1 MLSIPGFEL
10 WYGSTSRSPD
20 LKKVLRLYF
29 CDQFDVECD
38 SERVSLGGWI
48 MEQMGRIPK
57 QGDHF
62 TYRNL
67 CITVTKLDDHR
78 IESAQIKV
86 LEPEAV
92 EET

>member
-1 MLSIPGFEL
+1 MLLLS
-10 WYGSTSRSPD
+10 
-20 LKKVLRLYF
+20 F

-38 SERVSLGGWI
+38 YESVSLGGWI
-48 MEQMGRIPK
+48 MEQMGHIPK

-78 IESAQIKV
+78 IESAHIKV
-86 LEPEAV
+86 LEPETV
-92 EET
+92 EEN